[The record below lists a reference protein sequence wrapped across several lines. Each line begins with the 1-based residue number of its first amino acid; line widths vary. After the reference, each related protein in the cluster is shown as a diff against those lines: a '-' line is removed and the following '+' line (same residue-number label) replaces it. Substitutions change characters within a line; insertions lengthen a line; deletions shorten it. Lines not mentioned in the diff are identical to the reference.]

1 MLLRVKRLHS
11 RVGLPKWVSRP
22 TGMPVA
28 LRELP
33 QRVQS
38 GFQRSRPPDIPPPHH
53 RGDPPGSAGV
63 PPACYPIACRSV
75 SLRCGTRPPCRR
87 ERHGPG
93 RSRVL
98 APLPVDPGGG
108 DDRGCAKTCAGGTP
122 ALPGGLH
129 PMTSSHQR
137 RFIGLRV
144 HQKTRL
150 TIILKN
156 STRLR
161 QKTKPTSCSPW
172 SWWRCAGARGKGFAP
187 APHDRR
193 RAGLRAG
200 PAR

>member
-1 MLLRVKRLHS
+1 MHRIFPGDGWLVVLDIRVASGQAFAFES
-11 RVGLPKWVSRP
+11 RFAEMGRP

-53 RGDPPGSAGV
+53 RGDSPGSAGV
-63 PPACYPIACRSV
+63 PPACYPVACRSV

-144 HQKTRL
+144 HLCSFVVRL
-150 TIILKN
+150 Y
-156 STRLR
+156 
-161 QKTKPTSCSPW
+161 
-172 SWWRCAGARGKGFAP
+172 
-187 APHDRR
+187 
-193 RAGLRAG
+193 
-200 PAR
+200 